1 MTPRIG
7 IYRNIF
13 SVFCLK
19 FQKGKLFGN
28 HNISHFRKNP
38 HLEQKSLFPREVPT
52 VLPTVVGRSSKAAG
66 LLTATCVQLS
76 HLGTFFT
83 QLSVSIP
90 ESGSWLFPRLWPLV
104 WFLLSVGVRRSICQL
119 KAAAKLKSTA
129 HSNSLS
135 LAHHRWPEKLMM
147 VIDQARIEK
156 KCSRKS
162 PSCQM
167 RDPGWIVFRKKAI

>member
-13 SVFCLK
+13 SFFCLK

-66 LLTATCVQLS
+66 LLTATCVALTFGNILHTTLS
-76 HLGTFFT
+76 FNPG
-83 QLSVSIP
+83 I
-90 ESGSWLFPRLWPLV
+90 
-104 WFLLSVGVRRSICQL
+104 WFLIVSQALAVGLILVVGRWCQEKYL
-119 KAAAKLKSTA
+119 PIKSG
-129 HSNSLS
+129 
-135 LAHHRWPEKLMM
+135 R
-147 VIDQARIEK
+147 
-156 KCSRKS
+156 
-162 PSCQM
+162 
-167 RDPGWIVFRKKAI
+167 